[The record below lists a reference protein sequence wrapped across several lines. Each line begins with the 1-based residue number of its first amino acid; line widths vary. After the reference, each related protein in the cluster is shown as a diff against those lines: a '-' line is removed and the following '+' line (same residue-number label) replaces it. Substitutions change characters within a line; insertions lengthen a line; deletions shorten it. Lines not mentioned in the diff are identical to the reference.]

1 MINIISVPEE
11 NISLH
16 YGRSLPKKLLI
27 SGEISNNKQMKA
39 KVLIVLLLASAWAA
53 QAQRGVRI
61 AYIDMEYILEN
72 VQEYQ
77 EASSQLNARVEK
89 WKMEVEEKKNAIA
102 QMKKELD
109 AEKVL
114 LTKELIEE
122 REEEIQLA
130 EEEMLQ
136 YQQDRFGPEG
146 DMIRQ
151 KHLLVKPVQ
160 DRVFNAVQEIANR
173 RAYDF
178 VFDRSAD
185 VVMLYSNKKHD
196 ISDQILKSIDR
207 TRKTEERN
215 SGSAKNK
222 FEDVNREVDPDRQ
235 AAKER
240 VEEERDERA
249 RILEEKRQER
259 IRERE
264 ERKREYEERR
274 QQILEEREAYR
285 KAKEEERRKKREERE
300 QEKEEEEN
308 NDNN

>member
-1 MINIISVPEE
+1 
-11 NISLH
+11 
-16 YGRSLPKKLLI
+16 
-27 SGEISNNKQMKA
+27 MKA

-222 FEDVNREVDPDRQ
+222 FEDINREVDPDRQ

>member
-1 MINIISVPEE
+1 M
-11 NISLH
+11 
-16 YGRSLPKKLLI
+16 LI

>member
-1 MINIISVPEE
+1 
-11 NISLH
+11 
-16 YGRSLPKKLLI
+16 
-27 SGEISNNKQMKA
+27 MKA
-39 KVLIVLLLASAWAA
+39 RVLFVMLLASVWGLH
-53 QAQRGVRI
+53 AQRGVRI
-61 AYIDMEYILEN
+61 AYIDMEYILNN
-72 VQEYQ
+72 VQEYKD
-77 EASSQLNARVEK
+77 ASSQLNARVDK

-102 QMKKELD
+102 KMKQELE

-136 YQQDRFGPEG
+136 YQQGRFGPEG

-151 KHLLVKPVQ
+151 KRLLVKPVQ
-160 DRVFNAVQEIANR
+160 DIVFNAVQEIATR

-215 SGSAKNK
+215 SGNAKNR
-222 FEDVNREVDPDRQ
+222 FEEAGREVDPERQ
-235 AAKER
+235 AQKER
-240 VEEERDERA
+240 IEEERDERA
-249 RILEEKRQER
+249 QAIEEKRQER
-259 IRERE
+259 IRQRE
-264 ERKREYEERR
+264 ERKREFEERR

-285 KAKEEERRKKREERE
+285 KAKEEERQKKKEERE
-300 QEKEEEEN
+300 QHNEEEN
-308 NDNN
+308 NNNN

>member
-1 MINIISVPEE
+1 
-11 NISLH
+11 
-16 YGRSLPKKLLI
+16 
-27 SGEISNNKQMKA
+27 MKA
-39 KVLIVLLLASAWAA
+39 KVLFILLFASVWAV

-61 AYIDMEYILEN
+61 AYIDMEYILDN

-77 EASSQLNARVEK
+77 EAGSQLNARVEK
-89 WKMEVEEKKNAIA
+89 WKMEVEEKKNTIA

-146 DMIRQ
+146 DMVRQ
-151 KHLLVKPVQ
+151 KRLLVKPVQ
-160 DRVFNAVQEIANR
+160 DRVFNAVQEIAGR

-185 VVMLYSNKKHD
+185 VVMLYSDKKHD

-207 TRKTEERN
+207 TRKTEGRN

-222 FEDVNREVDPDRQ
+222 FEDVSREVDPERQ
-235 AAKER
+235 AQKER
-240 VEEERDERA
+240 VEGERDERA
-249 RILEEKRQER
+249 RALEEKRQER

-285 KAKEEERRKKREERE
+285 KAKEEERKKKREEKE
-300 QEKEEEEN
+300 QEKEEEN
-308 NDNN
+308 SDNN

>member
-1 MINIISVPEE
+1 
-11 NISLH
+11 
-16 YGRSLPKKLLI
+16 
-27 SGEISNNKQMKA
+27 
-39 KVLIVLLLASAWAA
+39 
-53 QAQRGVRI
+53 
-61 AYIDMEYILEN
+61 
-72 VQEYQ
+72 
-77 EASSQLNARVEK
+77 
-89 WKMEVEEKKNAIA
+89 
-102 QMKKELD
+102 
-109 AEKVL
+109 
-114 LTKELIEE
+114 
-122 REEEIQLA
+122 
-130 EEEMLQ
+130 
-136 YQQDRFGPEG
+136 GPEG

-264 ERKREYEERR
+264 ERKREY
-274 QQILEEREAYR
+274 
-285 KAKEEERRKKREERE
+285 
-300 QEKEEEEN
+300 
-308 NDNN
+308 

>member
-1 MINIISVPEE
+1 
-11 NISLH
+11 
-16 YGRSLPKKLLI
+16 
-27 SGEISNNKQMKA
+27 MKA
-39 KVLIVLLLASAWAA
+39 KVLFILLLASAWAA

-77 EASSQLNARVEK
+77 EASSQLNSRVEK

-130 EEEMLQ
+130 EEDMLQ

-146 DMIRQ
+146 DMVRQ
-151 KHLLVKPVQ
+151 KRLLVKPVQ

-207 TRKTEERN
+207 TRKTDERN

-222 FEDVNREVDPDRQ
+222 FEDVSREVDPDRQ
-235 AAKER
+235 AEKEK

-259 IRERE
+259 IQERE

-285 KAKEEERRKKREERE
+285 KAKEEERRKKQEERA
-300 QEKEEEEN
+300 QKKEEEN

>member
-1 MINIISVPEE
+1 
-11 NISLH
+11 
-16 YGRSLPKKLLI
+16 
-27 SGEISNNKQMKA
+27 MKA
-39 KVLIVLLLASAWAA
+39 KVLVVLLLASAWAA